1 LIPINFK
8 SDSDDLHNAQNFS
21 GNIFNLLPN
30 DHDCFVFDD
39 LFDQLD
45 TRDLETQYSP
55 EGQRAYHPKKIVS
68 LLIYGYTHGVFSM
81 RALEKRCQEDLS
93 FMYIAR
99 MNCPNFRTLNDF
111 RKDNAAFFEDSFKQ
125 TVQLAIKLNMASLGH
140 ISFDGSKYKANSS
153 KHKAMSY
160 GRLKEKEQKL
170 CEEIEELIKQ
180 GNDCNA
186 EEDRDY
192 QDKPSYELPDELAFK
207 QQRLATIQKAKKAL
221 EAREQSLNPDQEI
234 DDKKQ
239 ISFADH
245 DARIMGKKGR
255 FDYSYNP
262 QISVDGD
269 CQIIVGQHVSQ
280 NANDKQ
286 EVEAGLASI
295 LKSAGKLPDKM
306 SLDNGYFSGDNLQAL
321 EQSAVDAYI
330 ATDRDDKQ
338 HSEVLEESERKLVK
352 SDFHYDK
359 EEDCFRCP
367 NDQVLK
373 LKNKRTGGKHVYQS
387 DISVC
392 ASCPLFS
399 RCSQSKK
406 GEARTITTDKHE
418 GLRQAM
424 RIKMEQQEAKEIYK
438 RRKVI
443 VEPVFGQIKNGGFRG
458 FSLRGKEKVAGEFS
472 LVCAA
477 HNIKKIVKAIMTGSV
492 CLAFG

>member
-1 LIPINFK
+1 L
-8 SDSDDLHNAQNFS
+8 
-21 GNIFNLLPN
+21 
-30 DHDCFVFDD
+30 
-39 LFDQLD
+39 
-45 TRDLETQYSP
+45 
-55 EGQRAYHPKKIVS
+55 
-68 LLIYGYTHGVFSM
+68 
-81 RALEKRCQEDLS
+81 
-93 FMYIAR
+93 
-99 MNCPNFRTLNDF
+99 
-111 RKDNAAFFEDSFKQ
+111 
-125 TVQLAIKLNMASLGH
+125 
-140 ISFDGSKYKANSS
+140 
-153 KHKAMSY
+153 
-160 GRLKEKEQKL
+160 
-170 CEEIEELIKQ
+170 
-180 GNDCNA
+180 
-186 EEDRDY
+186 
-192 QDKPSYELPDELAFK
+192 
-207 QQRLATIQKAKKAL
+207 
-221 EAREQSLNPDQEI
+221 
-234 DDKKQ
+234 
-239 ISFADH
+239 
-245 DARIMGKKGR
+245 
-255 FDYSYNP
+255 
-262 QISVDGD
+262 
-269 CQIIVGQHVSQ
+269 IIVIILRSVLTETVKLSWVSMSVKMPMI
-280 NANDKQ
+280 NRKWRP
-286 EVEAGLASI
+286 GLASI

-477 HNIKKIVKAIMTGSV
+477 HNIKKISESDHDRISV
-492 CLAFG
+492 SGIWIKGETE